1 MSYEANFN
9 TALTYIRSGLT
20 DRAVECLHKALAGVS
35 LNEKNR
41 DNVVYLRILTFLAR
55 LGIERGRRDE
65 AMNYIN
71 EGLNL
76 KDNHSDLLF
85 LSSLYYFDEKRY
97 DEMTGTLIT
106 YLVSLSQSDAAGYDY
121 EFTGTGALKEVFER
135 LIPASY
141 SKAASHREI
150 RDIISQLSE
159 KTGDEMLKHAYKI
172 MVEID
177 ERRKAQNA

>member
-9 TALTYIRSGLT
+9 TALTYMRSGLT
-20 DRAVECLHKALAGVS
+20 DRAVECLHKALTGVS
-35 LNEKNR
+35 LNEKNK
-41 DNVVYLRILTFLAR
+41 DNVVYLRILTLLAR

-65 AMNYIN
+65 AMNYIH

-85 LSSLYYFDEKRY
+85 LISLYYFDEKRY

-121 EFTGTGALKEVFER
+121 EFTGMGALKEVFER

>member
-1 MSYEANFN
+1 MKMSYEANFN
-9 TALTYIRSGLT
+9 SALTYIRSGLP

-35 LNEKNR
+35 INEKKP
-41 DNVVYLRILTFLAR
+41 DNIIYLRILTLLAR
-55 LGIERGRRDE
+55 LGLERRRRNE
-65 AMNYIN
+65 ALKYIN
-71 EGLNL
+71 EGINL
-76 KDNHSDLLF
+76 RDNHSDLLF

-121 EFTGTGALKEVFER
+121 EFTGRGALKEGFER

-177 ERRKAQNA
+177 ERDTAQ

>member
-35 LNEKNR
+35 LNEKNK
-41 DNVVYLRILTFLAR
+41 DNVVYLRILTLLAR
-55 LGIERGRRDE
+55 LCIERGRRDE
-65 AMNYIN
+65 AMNYIH

-85 LSSLYYFDEKRY
+85 LSSLYYFDEKRF

-121 EFTGTGALKEVFER
+121 EFTGRGALKEVFER

-177 ERRKAQNA
+177 ESRKAQNA